1 MAGFDGYMAGFD
13 EVLRIYPRSLLLSL
27 RDDSRTTGNH
37 LRIKVLSM
45 PPETRRA
52 QSENIHAKQL
62 HAEVTEMLPIEVD
75 IWYRMKTLLE
85 AKIQEMPHA
94 SGVKITKHIGLRG
107 RHYLKILGNE
117 CDVNKALVAFQDLL
131 AFPDAHLADEMASQ
145 DLLHCRI
152 DEFTPPPGL
161 QPVFPRHGESNAS
174 FEVSAHKVFQ
184 EEVVPSSCSEDPAA
198 KEQDEASTREDGC
211 QSRSTSQTA
220 SPEADLTPI
229 SSDQILPIGAW
240 EAAVAAVVNVE
251 KGSLG
256 KCWICSTCSKTN
268 MLRCKVCSCGNAAPT
283 TLRQHRSIKKL
294 NPASNPARK
303 NKIIELANPLPLA
316 GKTLPPPRIL
326 TAGLVVSGS
335 SSSKNSASNA
345 KWNQRPVESL
355 GTSQE
360 EVVDPSLVCY
370 LWNRNLKRPM
380 VQRRG
385 GC

>member
-13 EVLRIYPRSLLLSL
+13 ENLRIYSRSLLLSL
-27 RDDSRTTGNH
+27 RDDSRSTGDHN
-37 LRIKVLSM
+37 RIKVLSM

-52 QSENIHAKQL
+52 QSESIHAKPL
-62 HAEVTEMLPIEVD
+62 HAEVTEMLPIESD
-75 IWYRMKTLLE
+75 TWHHMKTLLE
-85 AKIQEMPHA
+85 ANIHEMSHA
-94 SGVKITKHIGLRG
+94 FGVKITKHIGLRG

-117 CDVNKALVAFQDLL
+117 CGVNKALVAFQDLL
-131 AFPDAHLADEMASQ
+131 VLPDAHSADEMAFQ

-161 QPVFPRHGESNAS
+161 QPVFSRHGEFNAG

-184 EEVVPSSCSEDPAA
+184 EDFAPRSCSEHQPA

-211 QSRSTSQTA
+211 QSHSISQTA
-220 SPEADLTPI
+220 SPEVDLPPI
-229 SSDQILPIGAW
+229 SSDQIVPIGAW

-256 KCWICSTCSKTN
+256 NCWICSTCSKTN
-268 MLRCKVCSCGNAAPT
+268 MLRCKVCSCRNAAPT
-283 TLRQHRSIKKL
+283 TLRQHWSIKKS
-294 NPASNPARK
+294 NPASNLARK
-303 NKIIELANPLPLA
+303 NKIVELANPLPLA

-335 SSSKNSASNA
+335 SSKNSARNA
-345 KWNQRPVESL
+345 KWNHRPVEKL

-360 EVVDPSLVCY
+360 DVVDPSLACY
-370 LWNRNLKRPM
+370 VWNRNLKRPM
-380 VQRRG
+380 AQRRG